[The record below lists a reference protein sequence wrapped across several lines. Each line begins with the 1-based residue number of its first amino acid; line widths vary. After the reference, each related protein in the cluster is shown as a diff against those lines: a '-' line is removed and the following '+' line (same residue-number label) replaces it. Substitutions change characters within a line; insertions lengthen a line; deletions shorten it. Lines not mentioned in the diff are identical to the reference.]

1 MTNIGKRRIVFLV
14 LCVLFVT
21 PVIGCST
28 IESLVER
35 LGSSDSS
42 NRVIVSEF
50 VTVELGKVLTFD
62 ESKAVVGISA
72 IANPGRSA
80 ETGKRYNITILWN
93 GQQVGHGVA
102 EFRSLKTVT
111 FDSRGELDPREI
123 RQALIVLDGDL
134 AKQYID
140 LLYETPEYKRLRGEF
155 EKLQEEKRKFREREE
170 ELAYNLF
177 WKGEAPTYD
186 EYKKAMTQ
194 IKDMDTREKQIIQEF
209 YEFPFSG
216 VFPSS
221 FVKSLELVVET
232 K

>member
-1 MTNIGKRRIVFLV
+1 MNIGKRKIVFLV
-14 LCVLFVT
+14 LCVLFIT

-28 IESLVER
+28 IESLGEW

-42 NRVIVSEF
+42 NKVIVSEF
-50 VTVELGKVLTFD
+50 VTVELGNVLMFD

-80 ETGKRYNITILWN
+80 EIGKRYGITILWN
-93 GQQVGHGVA
+93 GQQVGYGVA

-123 RQALIVLDGDL
+123 RQALISLDGDL

-140 LLYETPEYKRLRGEF
+140 LMYETPEYKRLRGEF
-155 EKLQEEKRKFREREE
+155 EKLQEEKRKFRERED

-186 EYKKAMTQ
+186 EYKKAMAQ
-194 IKDMDTREKQIIQEF
+194 IKDMDAREKQIIQAF

-221 FVKSLELVVET
+221 FVKSLELVVEV

>member
-1 MTNIGKRRIVFLV
+1 MNIGKRKIVFLV
-14 LCVLFVT
+14 LCVLFIT
-21 PVIGCST
+21 PVIGCSAFQ
-28 IESLVER
+28 SLDER

-42 NRVIVSEF
+42 NKVIISEF
-50 VTVELGKVLTFD
+50 VTVELGNVLMFD

-80 ETGKRYNITILWN
+80 EIGKRYNITILWN

-102 EFRSLKTVT
+102 EFRSLRTVT

-123 RQALIVLDGDL
+123 RQALINLDGDL

-186 EYKKAMTQ
+186 EYKKAMAQ
-194 IKDMDTREKQIIQEF
+194 IKDMDAREKQIIQEF

-216 VFPSS
+216 VFPSP
-221 FVKSLELVVET
+221 FVNSLELVVEA

>member
-1 MTNIGKRRIVFLV
+1 MNIGKRKIVFLV
-14 LCVLFVT
+14 LCVLFIT
-21 PVIGCST
+21 PVIGCSAFQNSGEHNAGAAKNLLT
-28 IESLVER
+28 
-35 LGSSDSS
+35 SDY
-42 NRVIVSEF
+42 VV
-50 VTVELGKVLTFD
+50 VELGNVLMFD

-80 ETGKRYNITILWN
+80 EIGKRYGITILWN
-93 GQQVGHGVA
+93 GQQVGYGVA
-102 EFRSLKTVT
+102 EFRSLKTVA
-111 FDSRGELDPREI
+111 FESRGDLDPREI
-123 RQALIVLDGDL
+123 REALISLTGEP

-155 EKLQEEKRKFREREE
+155 EKLQEEKRKFRERED

-186 EYKKAMTQ
+186 EYKKAIAQ
-194 IKDMDTREKQIIQEF
+194 IKDMDAREKQIIQAF

-221 FVKSLELVVET
+221 FVKSLELVVEV

>member
-1 MTNIGKRRIVFLV
+1 MNIGKRSITL
-14 LCVLFVT
+14 LILFVLLIT
-21 PVIGCST
+21 PVIGCSAFQN
-28 IESLVER
+28 SGER
-35 LGSSDSS
+35 LGISDSS
-42 NRVIVSEF
+42 NKVIVSDF
-50 VTVELGKVLTFD
+50 VTVELGNVLMFD
-62 ESKAVVGISA
+62 ESKANVGISA

-80 ETGKRYNITILWN
+80 EIGKRYHITILWN

-102 EFRSLKTVT
+102 EFRSLRTVT

-123 RQALIVLDGDL
+123 RQALISLDGDL

-170 ELAYNLF
+170 EMAYNLF
-177 WKGEAPTYD
+177 WKGEAPSYD
-186 EYKKAMTQ
+186 EYKKAMAQ
-194 IKDMDTREKQIIQEF
+194 IKDMDAREKQIIQEF

-221 FVKSLELVVET
+221 FVNSLELVVES